1 MHANDDE
8 SQQQGLLC
16 KIMEQQNYEGNRN
29 EDGKNM
35 LKNKKITKMKR
46 EQSHCMLKKMLIRN
60 GVMQKCV

>member
-46 EQSHCMLKKMLIRN
+46 E
-60 GVMQKCV
+60 